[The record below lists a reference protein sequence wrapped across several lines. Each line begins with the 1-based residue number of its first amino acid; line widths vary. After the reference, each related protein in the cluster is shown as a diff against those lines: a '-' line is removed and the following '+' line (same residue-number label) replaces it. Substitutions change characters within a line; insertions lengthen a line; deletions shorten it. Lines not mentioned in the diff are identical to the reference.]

1 MGDHGAGHGGRS
13 RSAELV
19 KTGRICEGIKE
30 KRCGKPH
37 FFSFSITKGS
47 VSGTAGHRTT
57 GQESV
62 SPPSGE
68 EGLRLC
74 GNRPDSFRLIIGKKN
89 REERIPVLHLAGK
102 RDRVGEG
109 GLHPEGIH
117 LQRDPVHTHLERR
130 DMPLRIEGGDD
141 GDRRDRL
148 IIKGCIGWKTGHAA
162 SFLYGTPCKK
172 IIGTHVRFV
181 NRTKYE
187 ITKRYFLKKPVDK
200 SASGD

>member
-1 MGDHGAGHGGRS
+1 MRKAAFLLLFYFYVQTMRGDRCSCLHERIRIRDGRTPNHRAGVR
-13 RSAELV
+13 
-19 KTGRICEGIKE
+19 
-30 KRCGKPH
+30 
-37 FFSFSITKGS
+37 
-47 VSGTAGHRTT
+47 
-57 GQESV
+57 

-74 GNRPDSFRLIIGKKN
+74 GNGPDPFRLIIGKKN
-89 REERIPVLHLAGK
+89 REERIPVLHLTGK

-109 GLHPEGIH
+109 GLYPEGIH
-117 LQRDPVHTHLERR
+117 LQRDPVHAHIERR

-148 IIKGCIGWKTGHAA
+148 IIKGCIGWETGHAA

-187 ITKRYFLKKPVDK
+187 ITKRNFF
-200 SASGD
+200 